1 MSDEKKLHIDED
13 WKSQVAREKEQFAKK
28 SAIPNAAP
36 SPAVD
41 PSHTQADSN
50 RETASDVAT
59 ASVLD
64 SQSDSAIDTGTSATK
79 PSQSK
84 ANSNQGEAD
93 AGRFPPPTLNALVT
107 MLATQAMVS
116 LGQFPSP
123 DNKSLQSDLTLAKHF
138 IDLLGVIEEKT
149 KNNLTSDETQYL
161 GGALY
166 QLRLS
171 YIEASKP
178 K

>member
-28 SAIPNAAP
+28 ST
-36 SPAVD
+36 SPAPASSTAMDSSIIHEASNDDTSGVESKPD
-41 PSHTQADSN
+41 NQLELPLSASPS
-50 RETASDVAT
+50 E
-59 ASVLD
+59 
-64 SQSDSAIDTGTSATK
+64 TK
-79 PSQSK
+79 PSESK
-84 ANSNQGEAD
+84 ANSQQGQAD
-93 AGRFPPPTLNALVT
+93 AGRYPPPNLNALVT

-116 LGQFPSP
+116 LGQFPTP
-123 DNKSLQSDLTLAKHF
+123 DSKSFETDLTLAKHF

-149 KNNLTSDETQYL
+149 KNNLTPDETQFL